1 MRNKIIKDDMN
12 EINFY
17 EIQPI
22 DPKADNNNFRSIH
35 FFQDLAQIRG
45 TKFHKKIRY
54 TPME

>member
-35 FFQDLAQIRG
+35 FF
-45 TKFHKKIRY
+45 
-54 TPME
+54 